1 MRYVG
6 IILVAAALYGA
17 YDYVS
22 SRPIDWAAGEL
33 VADDPAQTNF
43 EGANPIPLEGFE
55 LLPRARFSAEVRV
68 LSHERY
74 RAGELAEISPLD
86 LAVGWGPMSDSA
98 VIEGLDIS
106 QSNRFYYWHYDD
118 EPPIPEP
125 EIITHSSN
133 WHLVPAG
140 DAVWS
145 ELRGVRVG
153 DVVRLEGLL
162 IDIRNADGQVMQTS
176 LQRDDSGAG
185 ACEVVLVEKVSYR
198 YH

>member
-6 IILVAAALYGA
+6 IVLVAAALYGA
-17 YDYVS
+17 YDYLS
-22 SRPIDWAAGEL
+22 SRPIDWPAGEL
-33 VADDPAQTNF
+33 VANDPTQASV
-43 EGANPIPLEGFE
+43 EGAVAIQRQSFE
-55 LLPRARFSAEVRV
+55 LLPRARFSAQVRV

-74 RAGELAEISPLD
+74 RAGDFAEISPLD

-98 VIEGLDIS
+98 VIEELEIS

-118 EPPIPEP
+118 EPPIPEGD
-125 EIITHSSN
+125 IVTHSSN

-153 DVVRLEGLL
+153 DIMTLEGLL
-162 IDIRNADGQVMQTS
+162 IDIRNANGQVMRTS
-176 LQRDDSGAG
+176 LQRDDTGAG
-185 ACEVVLVEKVSYR
+185 ACEVILVEKVSYR